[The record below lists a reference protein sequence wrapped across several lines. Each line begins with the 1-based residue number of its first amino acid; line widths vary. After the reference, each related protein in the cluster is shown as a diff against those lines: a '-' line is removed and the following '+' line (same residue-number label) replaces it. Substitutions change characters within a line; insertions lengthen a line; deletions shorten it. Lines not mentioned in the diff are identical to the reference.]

1 MKYRQ
6 ILKMLCFSLS
16 AWAAS
21 AGAAQAETV
30 IFDSMSFFQGQEGFT
45 QTFNVATAG
54 TLSVSLS
61 DVPWLDNVANLSFFL
76 SSPTGTV
83 GQALSG
89 NGSELISVGPGTYT
103 ANWFGN
109 AAGTYNMG
117 VVGVDV
123 NFYPQGTT
131 VPLPAS
137 IFLMLTGLGLLF
149 AWPRVTGDV
158 QPSELRPSFAEAKT
172 HS

>member
-6 ILKMLCFSLS
+6 ILKVLCFSFS
-16 AWAAS
+16 AWVAS
-21 AGAAQAETV
+21 AGGAQAETV
-30 IFDSMSFFQGQEGFT
+30 IFDSMSFFQGQQAFT
-45 QTFNVATAG
+45 QSFSVTTPG

-61 DVPWLDNVANLSFFL
+61 DMPWLDAVSDLSFFL

-83 GQALSG
+83 GQTLSG
-89 NGSELISVGPGTYT
+89 NGSELISIGPGTYT

-109 AAGTYNMG
+109 SAGTYNMG

-123 NFYPQGTT
+123 NFFAKGTP

-137 IFLMLTGLGLLF
+137 LFLMLTGLGLVF
-149 AWPRVTGDV
+149 AWPRMTV
-158 QPSELRPSFAEAKT
+158 QPNELPQGLVEAKT
-172 HS
+172 HG